1 MSHNHCFL
9 IDLKAIINPFAIL
22 PNDIRLQKRRGCAC
36 VPVRLVRFDSVL
48 LCEWDQF
55 KVSPGAT
62 YRVVLVTTGMWAS
75 GYEFTVRSGETTD
88 VGKVVLELQ

>member
-1 MSHNHCFL
+1 ME
-9 IDLKAIINPFAIL
+9 
-22 PNDIRLQKRRGCAC
+22 
-36 VPVRLVRFDSVL
+36 PV
-48 LCEWDQF
+48 

-62 YRVVLVTTGMWAS
+62 YRIVLVRKGMWDS